1 MYEVGTMKFFRRHFK
16 FLSFLIAL
24 GIGLYFLAFPFIIEG
39 NSMQNTFQNHDRII
53 VSRIL
58 AKINI
63 KRGDVVI
70 CKYNKIPII
79 KRIIALPGENISI
92 ENNCVRINN
101 KLIFEPYVLK
111 NNLPGDKFISYTLQ
125 ADQYF
130 VMGDNRISSVD
141 SRNFGP
147 VSKNNISAK
156 VLFKFFPSFAFVNFN
171 WED

>member
-1 MYEVGTMKFFRRHFK
+1 MKFFRRHIK
-16 FLSFLIAL
+16 FLSFLIAFGML
-24 GIGLYFLAFPFIIEG
+24 LYFLAFPFIIVG
-39 NSMQNTFQNHDRII
+39 DSMQNTFHNHDRII

-79 KRIIALPGENISI
+79 KRIIALPGETILI
-92 ENNCVRINN
+92 ENNSVYING
-101 KLIFEPYVLK
+101 KLISEPYALT
-111 NNLPGDKFISYTLQ
+111 NNLPEHKFISYTLQ

-147 VSKNNISAK
+147 VSKNNITAK